1 MSDRC
6 VQFREISPG
15 GKEVVISV
23 GEREKHRAW
32 TRDNI
37 YIYIVI

>member
-6 VQFREISPG
+6 VQFSPG
-15 GKEVVISV
+15 GREVVISV

-32 TRDNI
+32 THDNI
-37 YIYIVI
+37 